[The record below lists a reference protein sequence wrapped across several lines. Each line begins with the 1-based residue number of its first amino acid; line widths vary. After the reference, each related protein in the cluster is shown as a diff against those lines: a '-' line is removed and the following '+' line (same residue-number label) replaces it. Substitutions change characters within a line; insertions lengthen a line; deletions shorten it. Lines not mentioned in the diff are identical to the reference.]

1 MPNENGQYIALAL
14 VGCAHC
20 KGLGTSGQGAC
31 ICVDRSVFR
40 IVLAKFRQCATG
52 GHLVRP
58 LNIDGTSG
66 PQGRKVSNGRKN
78 EEFCADVW
86 LVAKRTLTNP
96 TEWAVFRFFHLLG
109 ADWKLCGGRRLGMDK
124 GAFFHVVYRVEQKLG
139 RVFREL
145 QPYPLYP
152 IDEYFQGNTR
162 HVAVGPC
169 RVPEAP
175 RPGNGPLRPPL
186 APRPVAPAPVPLA
199 PVEALRT
206 PEAVPAILDIADV
219 PGQVRSWWAAGVS
232 PRAIAARLNRME
244 VSPLRGSAWYASTV
258 RAILIREQAP
268 AKIAA

>member
-14 VGCAHC
+14 VGCVRC

-58 LNIDGTSG
+58 FNIDGTSG
-66 PQGRKVSNGRKN
+66 PQGHRVSNGRKN

-124 GAFFHVVYRVEQKLG
+124 GAFFHVVYRVEQKMG

-162 HVAVGPC
+162 RVAVLPFPVQPARLGT
-169 RVPEAP
+169 
-175 RPGNGPLRPPL
+175 PLRPPL

-199 PVEALRT
+199 TVKALRT

-244 VSPLRGSAWYASTV
+244 ISPLRGSMWFASTV
-258 RAILIREQAP
+258 RAMLIREQAP
-268 AKIAA
+268 AKLAA